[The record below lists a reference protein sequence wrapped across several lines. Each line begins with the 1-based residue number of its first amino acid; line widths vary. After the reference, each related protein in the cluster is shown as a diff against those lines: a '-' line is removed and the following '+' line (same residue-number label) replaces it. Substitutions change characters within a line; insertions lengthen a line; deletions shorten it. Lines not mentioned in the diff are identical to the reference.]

1 MATKAKTTDKARRR
15 APAQSMCPFCG
26 KPFNE
31 DALIVEYR
39 DWKDGA
45 PSDPKLA
52 HPHCLLRVSPMEH
65 QEPWS
70 IRSARKGGGCE

>member
-1 MATKAKTTDKARRR
+1 MATKAKKTDKARRR
-15 APAQSMCPFCG
+15 APAAQNMCPFCT
-26 KPFNE
+26 KPFNK

-39 DWKDGA
+39 YWKDGA

-65 QEPWS
+65 QE
-70 IRSARKGGGCE
+70 RAQRRRM